1 MLPAPGGAVFTVQ
14 GSEEHRRPGSGL
26 SACPERAR
34 RSCPGARPR
43 AVQTEAGFKSHGG
56 VGETPGRARALGV
69 AGRAAHSLLDCT
81 KRRDRSRGWKY
92 TPGPCKSTVRLQTT
106 QQTPLTSVQGRK
118 PCKGKR
124 EDSPAPRPLLP
135 GSHAR
140 ALFDLSPLLPP
151 PAPTQPRGTVGGEP
165 ARRRHCGKVAEC
177 PAPPPVRTADE
188 ESQGVALPPRTH
200 GTHGRMGRPDGG
212 SGGAGL
218 GPPRRGPSSLF
229 LEGSARPVR
238 AAGGHVRVRRTCVP
252 EPGLPVSKA

>member
-34 RSCPGARPR
+34 RSCPGARPC

-81 KRRDRSRGWKY
+81 KRRDRSHGWKY

-106 QQTPLTSVQGRK
+106 QRTPLTSVQGRK

-165 ARRRHCGKVAEC
+165 ARRRHCGTVAEC
-177 PAPPPVRTADE
+177 PATPRLPCAQQTKKVRAWPCRSGPTGPTA
-188 ESQGVALPPRTH
+188 GW
-200 GTHGRMGRPDGG
+200 GGRMEAQEAPASVLHGGGRVHSFWRDRPGRCAQLGVTSG
-212 SGGAGL
+212 SE
-218 GPPRRGPSSLF
+218 GPACRSL
-229 LEGSARPVR
+229 
-238 AAGGHVRVRRTCVP
+238 AAP
-252 EPGLPVSKA
+252 EP